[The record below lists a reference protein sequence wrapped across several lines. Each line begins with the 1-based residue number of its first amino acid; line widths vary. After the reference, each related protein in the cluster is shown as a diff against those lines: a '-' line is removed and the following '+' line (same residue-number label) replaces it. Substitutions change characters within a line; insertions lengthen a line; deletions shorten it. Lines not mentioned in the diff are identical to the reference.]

1 MVYISW
7 DKHGNWC
14 GHDWCEDMRK
24 NISGDNEG
32 FKAAKSDDD
41 VGTWFSQLP
50 KLRDSSPA
58 NPLYIHLLHVRCLYE
73 RLVLDILGV

>member
-1 MVYISW
+1 
-7 DKHGNWC
+7 
-14 GHDWCEDMRK
+14 MRK

-50 KLRDSSPA
+50 KLRDFITSKPFVHPPFTCA
-58 NPLYIHLLHVRCLYE
+58 LFV
-73 RLVLDILGV
+73 